1 MPSPITFIT
10 GATGFIGSH
19 VVKSALAAGTRVRL
33 SVRKEEQIQ
42 TLKQLFSAKPGQL
55 DFVIISDISNPEA
68 FEDKLNDVEY
78 VLHLASPMPGK
89 GQDFKSDYLKP
100 AVEGTVSILKAAKA
114 SGSVKRVVVT
124 SSVLAVIPLG
134 QMNATDLHIKGESV
148 LLEGVFLKISRSLLL
163 ADLMHRTIEDQGQDL
178 KVDPNMDWP
187 EGFAGHGA
195 KYQASKILAHQATID
210 WMKENK
216 PDFSLVT
223 IHPTFVL
230 GHSLVQKSAADIG
243 GINALFWS
251 TLQAEKPQF
260 PPMVVDVRDVADA
273 HLKAAT
279 VPTED
284 RAKSSRRLTSIS
296 NRLQT

>member
-1 MPSPITFIT
+1 M
-10 GATGFIGSH
+10 
-19 VVKSALAAGTRVRL
+19 
-33 SVRKEEQIQ
+33 
-42 TLKQLFSAKPGQL
+42 
-55 DFVIISDISNPEA
+55 
-68 FEDKLNDVEY
+68 
-78 VLHLASPMPGK
+78 
-89 GQDFKSDYLKP
+89 
-100 AVEGTVSILKAAKA
+100 
-114 SGSVKRVVVT
+114 
-124 SSVLAVIPLG
+124 
-134 QMNATDLHIKGESV
+134 
-148 LLEGVFLKISRSLLL
+148 LL
-163 ADLMHRTIEDQGQDL
+163 ADLNHRAIEDQGQDL

-230 GHSLVQKSAADIG
+230 GHSLVQTSAADIG

-251 TLQAEKPQF
+251 TLQADKPQF

-273 HLKAAT
+273 HLRAAT

-284 RAKSSRRLTSIS
+284 RITEFLLSSDKTSWEQVVSFIKSEFPEVKLGWTPPFDKASEVDTSRAEKVLGMKWRSTEEIFRSTIS
-296 NRLQT
+296 QQLAFLKQQ